1 MHLEKT
7 RSLAYRIAQETRER
21 TTMTDAPYIRPD
33 MKAFLDMMA
42 QVNGPKLVDMTLE
55 EARASYIAMHN
66 LADRPAR
73 DLAVIRDLSCPGPN
87 GDIALRLYDPREN
100 RDEASPVI
108 VFYHGGGFVIGDLD
122 THHALCTEIA
132 ALIDLPLVAV
142 HYARAPEAPFPA
154 AILDCEAATR
164 WVAGS
169 PAELGRKASGII
181 TIGDSAGG
189 NATVVVSQML
199 GQRPAEVPVVLQVP
213 IFPLVADANGSDSM
227 AAFSEGFLLTADTMG
242 FFDAAYGADRA
253 DPRGF
258 PILGDHSDAPPTIV
272 VTASLDP
279 IRDSG
284 REYAKALVDAG
295 RDVVFIEMRGV
306 THSFTNLRQMVPSTQ
321 RDLERVIAAMKF
333 MLENPA

>member
-1 MHLEKT
+1 
-7 RSLAYRIAQETRER
+7 
-21 TTMTDAPYIRPD
+21 MTDAPYIRPD

-42 QVNGPKLVDMTLE
+42 QVNGPKMVDMTLA
-55 EARASYIAMHN
+55 EARDSYVKMHGI
-66 LADRPAR
+66 ADRPAR
-73 DLAVIRDLSCPGPN
+73 ALPVIRDLTCPGPK
-87 GDIALRLYDPREN
+87 GDIPLRLYDARET
-100 RDEASPVI
+100 RDGPTPI
-108 VFYHGGGFVIGDLD
+108 ITFFHGGGFVIGDLD

-142 HYARAPEAPFPA
+142 HYALAPEAPFPA

-164 WVAGS
+164 WVASS
-169 PAELGRKASGII
+169 PAELGRTASGII

-189 NATVVVSQML
+189 NATVVVGQLL
-199 GQRPAEVPVVLQVP
+199 GANPAAVPVVLQVP

-242 FFDAAYGADRA
+242 FFDAAYGADRS

-258 PILGDHSDAPPTIV
+258 PILGDHSEAPPTIV

-284 REYAKALVDAG
+284 RAYAKALVDAG
-295 RDVVFIEMRGV
+295 RDCVFLEMRGV

-321 RDLERVIAAMKF
+321 RDLERVIAAMQF
-333 MLENPA
+333 MLANPA

>member
-1 MHLEKT
+1 
-7 RSLAYRIAQETRER
+7 
-21 TTMTDAPYIRPD
+21 MTDTPYIRPD
-33 MKAFLDMMA
+33 MKAFLDIMA
-42 QVNGPKLVDMTLE
+42 QVNGPKIVDMTLE
-55 EARASYIAMHN
+55 EARASYQALHN

-73 DLAVIRDLSCPGPN
+73 ALPVIRDLVCPGPN
-87 GDIALRLYDPREN
+87 GDIPLRLYDAREA
-100 RDEASPVI
+100 REGPSPVI
-108 VFYHGGGFVIGDLD
+108 TFYHGGGFVIGDLD

-132 ALIDLPLVAV
+132 ALADLPLVAV

-164 WVAGS
+164 WVASS
-169 PAELGRKASGII
+169 PPELGLAASGIV

-189 NATVVVSQML
+189 NATVVVSQLL
-199 GQRPAEVPVVLQVP
+199 GANPAAVPVVLQVP
-213 IFPLVADANGSDSM
+213 IFPLVADANGSESM
-227 AAFSEGFLLTADTMG
+227 AQFSEGFVLTAETMG
-242 FFDAAYGADRA
+242 FFDAAYAADRS

-258 PILGDHSDAPPTIV
+258 PILSDHSNAPPTIV

-284 REYAKALVDAG
+284 RAYAKALVDAG

-306 THSFTNLRQMVPSTQ
+306 THSFVNLRGAVPSTQ
-321 RDLERVIAAMKF
+321 ADLQRVVAAMKF

>member
-1 MHLEKT
+1 
-7 RSLAYRIAQETRER
+7 
-21 TTMTDAPYIRPD
+21 MTDAPYIRPD

-55 EARASYIAMHN
+55 EARQSYVAMHN
-66 LADRPAR
+66 LADCPAR
-73 DLAVIRDLSCPGPN
+73 QLPVIRDLACPGPA
-87 GDIALRLYDPREN
+87 GDIPLRLYDAREK
-100 RDEASPVI
+100 REGPTPVI
-108 VFYHGGGFVIGDLD
+108 TFYHGGGFVIGDLE

-164 WVAGS
+164 WVASS
-169 PAELGRKASGII
+169 PAELGRTASGII
-181 TIGDSAGG
+181 TMGDSAGG
-189 NATVVVSQML
+189 NATVVVSQLL
-199 GQRPAEVPVVLQVP
+199 GQCPAAVPVVLQVP

-227 AAFSEGFLLTADTMG
+227 AAFGEGFLLTAETMA
-242 FFDAAYGADRA
+242 FFDAAYGADRN

-258 PILGDHSDAPPTIV
+258 PILADHSSAPPTIV

-284 REYAKALVDAG
+284 RAYAKALVDAG
-295 RDVVFIEMRGV
+295 RDCVFLEMRGV

-321 RDLERVIAAMKF
+321 RDLERVIAAMQF
-333 MLENPA
+333 MLANPA